1 LHAIE
6 KPIGY
11 MKRFVLLICLLPLL
25 QTVAGQTHTLTT
37 CSGVPYN
44 FSVVSEPVG
53 TTYTWTTPTV
63 TGATGG
69 VSSPTPKLRLT
80 DTLVNN
86 NIVDGE
92 ANYIVNSSEG
102 NTYTLRVIVKPFP
115 VANAIPDQSPIC
127 ANTPH
132 ILVPFSGPTPNT
144 DYYWTYPGNIGLAN
158 TGYDPNSLPPFTGSN
173 TSNVLNEATILV
185 YPLIGNCVGNAVP
198 FKITV
203 KPLPNPTN
211 ISPPTLC
218 HGVNF
223 GGIVL
228 TSNIPGTIL
237 TWTND
242 NTAIG
247 LASSDISVIPAF
259 TPINNTTGPL
269 TAQIQITSF
278 TNGCYGDL
286 EQFTFLVNPIPV
298 MNPVDNFEICGA
310 LSPTVTFSSPGYV
323 GVNYIWTNSNTS
335 NGLPASS
342 NGQINSL
349 IANNF
354 TATPTTS
361 IFEVRPT
368 IGSCIGL
375 PVTFTMTVK
384 STPQVIN
391 PGNKIICANN
401 LLAPILFTGSSVSG
415 TEYQWQRTG
424 SDIGIPEISGT
435 GDIAAFTATNFGI
448 MPISSSF
455 IVSPFSNACYG
466 PSVSFTIRV
475 NPTPTV
481 LQEVDQVN
489 CEYLTTVPVTF
500 SGSVPG
506 TIYNWMNTEAAIGI
520 PNSGSGNIG
529 VFTYSNPG
537 SVDLIGVITVTPMSN
552 SCSGIPMSYSYT
564 AKAAPDMVIPLS
576 QTFCNGVL
584 TTPINFVPTTM
595 AGAVFNW
602 TRTSANI
609 GTIPLTATGNI
620 DPFTAT
626 NIQFVP
632 IQSVFTVT
640 PFSNGCNGPIR
651 TFRITVN
658 PTPNVNVTP
667 STGLVICGGLTSTIQ
682 FSGSNVANTSYTWTN
697 TNPLIGI
704 GSSGTG
710 PVISFTTTNTANI
723 PITALL
729 QVIPVS
735 NSCSG
740 TAVQMTILV
749 KPTPVVS
756 PVSPQI
762 LCAGAS
768 TSPILFSGSIVD
780 GTQYNWV
787 QTYPDIGL
795 ATLSSSGPIA
805 SFTTTNIYNIPIS
818 SLFTVTPFSNGCT
831 GSSRT
836 FSITVN
842 PTPSI
847 NTITDRIVC
856 SGTLITLPLIG
867 SIVNNTNFSWT
878 NNNSSIGIALVGST
892 AGSSIAFTATNNSV
906 IPITGRLVITP
917 FSNGCNGIPTSFSIT
932 VQPAVSVN
940 AIPDQVR
947 CNGTL
952 TNDIIFSGSPANT
965 VYNWTQLNNLIGL
978 PGLSGTGDILA
989 FTTNTGGSSVPIVS
1003 VFTVTP
1009 FSNGC
1014 NGPIRTFSI
1023 TVNPTTSINTITDR
1037 IVCSGTLIT
1046 LPLIG
1051 SIVNNTNFSWTNT
1064 NNSIG
1069 IASVGS
1075 TTGSSITFTATN
1087 NSVVPITGRLV
1098 ITPFSNG
1105 CNGIPTSFSITVQPA
1120 VSINAIPDQVKCNGT
1135 LTNDI
1140 IFSGSPANTVYN
1152 WTQLNSVIG
1161 LPGVSGTGNIL
1172 AFTTNTG
1179 GSNVPIVSMFTV
1191 TPMSNSCSG
1200 ATQTFSILVNPVP
1213 SVTPNSNVTFCNG
1226 TANVLLFTGSVVPGT
1241 EYEWTNTNPS
1251 IGLAASGTSGSNP
1264 FIATNNSNIPITAF
1278 ILVTPV
1284 SNSCSGTPNNF
1295 TITVNPIPSVTAVP
1309 DQSVCNN
1316 EQVQAVT
1323 FVGSALSGTSYQW
1336 VRTNLPIGAIALS
1349 GTGNIPAFTGQNI
1362 GNVPVTSVFTVTPF
1376 SNTCSGTPIVF
1387 SITVNPL
1394 PTIDPVLILPIC
1406 AGIQTGAITFTGS
1419 SMDNTLFSWTNSNTT
1434 IGLAAT
1440 GNGSIA
1446 SFTAINTSNVD
1457 QTANIT
1463 VTPMSN
1469 SCSGSSYTFQLVIK
1483 PAPTLSPIAP
1493 QEVCAGTVIST
1504 ISFTGTNLTGST
1516 INWTNNNINTG
1527 LSSSGTGN
1535 INAFTSTNISN
1546 SPIESNVQ
1554 VIATLNDCSSSPQTF
1569 TIRVNPTPS
1578 IDVIANQVVCGNGTL
1593 SLPSFTGSEVS
1604 GTLYQWTN
1612 TNPAIGIAASG
1623 TGSIAPFTVLNNFFI
1638 PIAANITVIPISNT
1652 CAGTPIQFT
1661 ILVNPTPAIVQIV
1674 DQFLCKGAPTT
1685 AINFSGSGVANTLYS
1700 WTNSNPAVGL
1710 ASTTG
1715 SGSIASFTSI
1725 NNSSVPV
1732 TAIFTVTPISNSC
1745 AGVPIQFSIQVN
1757 PIPSVDPVASIA
1769 ICGTQPIGPINFV
1782 GNPNIGFV
1790 TVPGTNYSWTN
1801 SNSDIGLPLTG
1812 TGSIASFSAT
1822 NLFNIPISSQI
1833 IVTPISNSCSGTPIS
1848 FSIQI
1853 RPSPKVDSIPNQAL
1867 CTGLP
1872 TQAINFAGS
1881 TIPNTSYNWT
1891 NSNPAI
1897 GLASATGSGNIPSFT
1912 VTNLSNGPITS
1923 IFTVTPFSNACS
1935 GTPLQFNITVNP
1947 IPAVNPIG
1955 NISVCGNTLTGPIV
1969 YTGSPLA
1976 GTLYQWTNN
1985 NTNIGLP
1992 GSGEGTILAFTST
2005 NNNNV
2010 PVTALFT
2017 VTPLSNT
2024 CFGLPQSFLLTVIP
2038 SPQVNAIGDQ
2048 ALCTNSITAPIVFD
2062 GATVA
2067 GTEYRWNQTNTA
2079 IGLASVSGTGNINS
2093 FTAANNSNI
2102 PITSFFTVSAF
2113 SNTCYGTPKTFS
2125 ITVNPIPAVNPIPD
2139 MVLCGNANSGPV
2151 LFSGS
2156 PLAGT
2161 LYQWMNN
2168 NTAIGLAASG
2178 IGNINSFTA
2187 LNSFNTDI
2195 SALITVTPVS
2205 NTCSGTPKQF
2215 TIVIKPTPGISAV
2228 SNQTLCT
2235 QLPTVPVTFV
2245 GSTIPGTEYQ
2255 WVHDNPA
2262 VGLGTLSGVAMV
2274 PAFTTTNLS
2283 NVSISSKFTVTP
2295 FTNGCFGT
2303 PIIYY
2308 IIVDPIPR
2316 LDPITNQVVCGIRN
2330 TNPVIFTGSPIAGTV
2345 FNWTNNNSLI
2355 GLPISGSG
2363 NISSFTASNNSTLP
2377 ITGQITVTPF
2387 SNTCYGIPQTFNI
2400 LVKPTPGIDNVASQF
2415 LCSNTNTQPINF
2427 VGSVIG
2433 GTRYDWT
2440 NDNTFIGLASA
2451 GTGSINSFITTNS
2464 YNIPLTSKISAT
2476 AFSNGCISD
2485 PINLTITVN
2494 PIPSMYGLS
2503 DLVVCATQPVN
2514 EIVFSGSNMAGTI
2527 YQWTNNN
2534 TLTGLP
2540 SNGAGNVFSF
2550 TAINSSNIT
2559 ISSLIRVTPISNTCS
2574 GIPAEMV
2581 VFVKPTPTI
2590 DSISNLFYCRNTVT
2604 QPIIFTGSVINN
2616 TIYNWTQSNNEIGLL
2631 PTSGSNNIPSFT
2643 AQNIS
2648 NIPINSRITVTPFT
2662 NGCNGTPFSFDINVS
2677 PTPSVNPVAD
2687 ITICGNEQINPI
2699 LFSGSAVP
2707 GTEYR
2712 WINDNTA
2719 TGISASGVGNIEMF
2733 SATNNFTVPIVS
2745 RITVT
2750 AFSNNCSGN
2759 SVSFTVT
2766 IKPTPRVDSVINQI
2780 VCSNTSIQPILFTGS
2795 VVAGTQYQ
2803 WSTSNVGI
2811 GISAATGIG
2820 NIQSFTAITTSS
2832 VPNTAQFTVVPFSNS
2847 CSGNPITFSI
2857 TVNPVPTVNSLPD
2870 VIQCGSIN
2878 TNTIIFQGSP
2888 VPGTIYEW
2896 TNNNTSIGL
2905 GSAGIGNIA
2914 SFSAV
2919 NSANLPVS
2927 ALITVTPFSNGCSG
2941 ASKQFNI
2948 IIKSTPSIDIVSDQ
2962 IICSG
2967 KNTNSIIF
2975 SGSKVTNTKYNW
2987 VAANSLTGI
2996 PTMFGSD
3003 SIPSFATSN
3012 ISNVTIRNT
3021 ITVTPFSNGCSGT
3034 PVLFNYIVHPIPNIN
3049 LVGDQVICGSALSAP
3064 IILTGSLVENTL
3076 YEWNSNNPSIG
3087 LPSSGTNIIP
3097 SFTPTN
3103 SINVPV
3109 STIITATPLSNS
3121 CYGTPIS
3128 FSIIIK
3134 PIPVLDSLQSQVIC
3148 NTFNTSAVILTSS
3161 ISNTSYTWTNSNIG
3175 LGLPTNNGSGNIPS
3189 FKAINNGVIPG
3200 NTTIEVTPLANGC
3213 LGTTKTFTITVNPTP
3228 ILSTTLA
3235 PTGICN
3241 NTIFSYTLES
3251 ETPGTSFL
3259 WQRLANPNING
3270 NTTSGGFTQF
3280 IYETLQTTNTLNSSA
3295 VYAISLTA
3303 NGCSN
3308 AQTIAVSISPSPVLS
3323 SSTNIPSVCSGSIL
3337 QYTAQTAT
3345 PNTLISWSRGT
3356 TAGITNAPN
3365 TGINTISEILTN
3377 NSLSAVNVNYT
3388 VTLTT
3393 AGCSSS
3399 ETVTATI
3406 LPTPMVTT
3414 QNFSV
3419 CSGGLLEFT
3428 PSNVADSTKLTW
3440 ELPLILPSGS
3450 ISGALQATT
3459 PTSSFTQ
3466 RLINN
3471 SSQIAF
3477 ALYTV
3482 KTTANNCSGNTFSVT
3497 VQVLPSP
3504 VINSITLTPVC
3515 SGTAIT
3521 YLPAGVS
3528 ADTRFSWSQPEQIP
3542 RNSLTGTSSGNNEN
3556 AFTQTLFALNTVRD
3570 TAIYT
3575 VQASSPNCVG
3585 TTFTITVLIK
3595 PTPFVNNL
3603 SDTICSGERFTY
3615 IPDSIPAGTQFI
3627 WSIPQIFPLGSVIG
3641 TTPQSIPVVA
3651 FTQTPVN
3658 IGNQIATLN
3667 YQVNAVYDNCI
3678 SQPFTLNLKVTRP
3691 IPVIAPYNSST
3702 CSGVAVNITPRNMPS
3717 GISFSWDLPVN
3728 NDGRISGGTGSLGEQ
3743 STIQLSLVNRSILP
3757 DSIQYSIIPHL
3768 DNCIGQPFIVNVLV
3782 TPLPIATATGPG
3794 YICQN
3799 VNDSLRIE
3807 FSGRPPYNFIYSD
3820 NGTTGARNNIT
3831 ANPYTLV
3838 LPPAGPGVADRT
3850 IKIYQISDS
3859 TCTNFN
3865 DTVQVYQEVKRLPI
3879 GKLLSLHGNYI
3890 CNNIPD
3896 TLFVISAD
3904 SVGYQWRLNGNIIP
3918 GQNTDSLNFATQ
3930 AGIYQVTLTDGF
3942 GCSDTTTNSI
3952 RLIVSKPPVIKFK
3965 QDIRCINSLITFT
3978 NQTDSLQSGPLS
3990 WKWDFGNGLT
4000 STNYHAT
4007 TTYQVSGSYQVIV
4020 SAQQLNCGAFPPTI
4034 LDSVIQI
4041 SKPID
4046 AVDSLNVKA
4055 YKNQNTVISARFIPN
4070 YRYEWRNISGTTAG
4084 LRNPNSYETIFNFG
4098 ESVRYGIK
4106 LISPEGCITND
4117 SMWVRVF
4124 NVDVID
4130 IFVPKTFTPN
4140 NDGRNDKIFPYLTPG
4155 IKVFN
4160 YFKIYNRFGNIL
4172 FESRD
4177 YSMGWDGRVKGV
4189 EQPIGIYFWE
4199 VNYVN
4204 ANGNKESKYG
4214 QFLLSR

>member
-1 LHAIE
+1 
-6 KPIGY
+6 
-11 MKRFVLLICLLPLL
+11 MKRFVLLILLLPLL
-25 QTVAGQTHTLTT
+25 QTVVGQTHTLTT
-37 CSGVPYN
+37 CSGVPFN
-44 FSVVSEPVG
+44 FSVVTEPIG
-53 TTYTWTTPTV
+53 TTYTWTTPTQ

-69 VSSPTPKLRLT
+69 GSSLTPTLKLT
-80 DTLVNN
+80 DTLDNI

-92 ANYIVNSSEG
+92 ANYTITTSSG
-102 NTYTLRVIVKPFP
+102 NTYTLRVTVRPFP
-115 VANAIPDQSPIC
+115 VMDSIGDQFQNPVCANASTPI
-127 ANTPH
+127 
-132 ILVPFSGPTPNT
+132 VPFTGPTPNT
-144 DYYWTYPGNIGLAN
+144 RYYWNYGGPNIGIP
-158 TGYDPNSLPPFTGSN
+158 TPESN
-173 TSNVLNEATILV
+173 TNELGAFTAVNLSNTLITAT
-185 YPLIGNCVGNAVP
+185 
-198 FKITV
+198 
-203 KPLPNPTN
+203 
-211 ISPPTLC
+211 
-218 HGVNF
+218 
-223 GGIVL
+223 
-228 TSNIPGTIL
+228 
-237 TWTND
+237 
-242 NTAIG
+242 
-247 LASSDISVIPAF
+247 ISVIPAIGVCTGNPITFEIPVKPQPVISSVSNQTLCNGVNYGGIAFSSTIPGSIITWTNTMPSIGLMDNGISAIPSF
-259 TPINNTTGPL
+259 TPQNFSTSPI
-269 TAQIQITSF
+269 TAQIQVSGF
-278 TNGCYGDL
+278 SNGCSS
-286 EQFTFLVNPIPV
+286 QFPEIYTYTVYPIPT
-298 MNPVDNFEICGA
+298 MLPVGSFEICGA

-342 NGQINSL
+342 NGQINTL

-354 TATPTTS
+354 TSLPTTS
-361 IFEVRPT
+361 EFEVRPNLF
-368 IGSCIGL
+368 GCIGL

-401 LLAPILFTGSSVSG
+401 LLAPILFTGSSVLG

-435 GDIAAFTATNFGI
+435 GDIAAFTATNFDVI
-448 MPISSSF
+448 PISSSF
-455 IVSPFSNACYG
+455 IVRPFSNACYG
-466 PSVSFTIRV
+466 PSISFTIRV

-481 LQEVDQVN
+481 LQVEDQAN
-489 CEYLTTVPVTF
+489 CEYLTTLPVTF
-500 SGSVPG
+500 SGSVAN
-506 TIYNWMNTEAAIGI
+506 TIYNWTNSQPLIGLG
-520 PNSGSGNIG
+520 STGSGNIG
-529 VFTYSNPG
+529 VFTYANPE

-552 SCSGIPMSYSYT
+552 SCSGIPISYSYT

-584 TTPINFVPTTM
+584 TNPINFVTTTM
-595 AGAVFNW
+595 AGTVFNW
-602 TRTSANI
+602 TRTNVDI
-609 GTIPLTATGNI
+609 GTIPLVSNGNI

-651 TFRITVN
+651 IFRITVN

-667 STGLVICGGLTSTIQ
+667 SAGLVICGGLTSTIQ

-697 TNPLIGI
+697 SNPLIGI
-704 GSSGTG
+704 GSSGSG
-710 PVISFTTTNTANI
+710 SVISFTTTNTANI
-723 PITALL
+723 PITSLL

-740 TAVQMTILV
+740 TAVPLTILV

-756 PVSPQI
+756 PISPQI
-762 LCAGAS
+762 LCAGVS
-768 TSPILFSGSIVD
+768 TNPILFSGSIVD
-780 GTQYNWV
+780 GTQYNWM
-787 QTYPDIGL
+787 QTFPDIGL

-805 SFTTTNIYNIPIS
+805 AFTTTNIYNIPIS
-818 SLFTVTPFSNGCT
+818 SLFTVTPFSNGCS

-856 SGTLITLPLIG
+856 SGTLITLPLNG
-867 SIVNNTNFSWT
+867 SLVNNTNYSWT
-878 NNNSSIGIALVGST
+878 NNNSSIGIAAVGST

-965 VYNWTQLNNLIGL
+965 VYNWTQLN
-978 PGLSGTGDILA
+978 
-989 FTTNTGGSSVPIVS
+989 
-1003 VFTVTP
+1003 
-1009 FSNGC
+1009 
-1014 NGPIRTFSI
+1014 
-1023 TVNPTTSINTITDR
+1023 
-1037 IVCSGTLIT
+1037 
-1046 LPLIG
+1046 
-1051 SIVNNTNFSWTNT
+1051 
-1064 NNSIG
+1064 
-1069 IASVGS
+1069 
-1075 TTGSSITFTATN
+1075 
-1087 NSVVPITGRLV
+1087 
-1098 ITPFSNG
+1098 
-1105 CNGIPTSFSITVQPA
+1105 
-1120 VSINAIPDQVKCNGT
+1120 
-1135 LTNDI
+1135 
-1140 IFSGSPANTVYN
+1140 
-1152 WTQLNSVIG
+1152 SVIG
-1161 LPGVSGTGNIL
+1161 LPGVSGTGDIL

-1200 ATQTFSILVNPVP
+1200 ATQTFSILVNPIP
-1213 SVTPNSNVTFCNG
+1213 NVTPNSNVTYCNG

-1241 EYEWTNTNPS
+1241 QYQWSNTNLS

-1264 FIATNNSNIPITAF
+1264 FIASNISNIPITAS
-1278 ILVTPV
+1278 ILVTPI

-1316 EQVQAVT
+1316 AQVQAVT

-1376 SNTCSGTPIVF
+1376 SSSCSGTSIVF

-1394 PTIDPVLILPIC
+1394 PTIDPILSLPIC
-1406 AGIQTGAITFTGS
+1406 AGVQTGALTFSGS
-1419 SMDNTLFSWTNSNTT
+1419 SMANTQFSWTNTNTT
-1434 IGLAAT
+1434 IGLAASGT
-1440 GNGSIA
+1440 GSIT

-1457 QTANIT
+1457 QTADIT

-1483 PAPTLSPIAP
+1483 PAPTLSPIAS
-1493 QEVCAGTVIST
+1493 QEVCAGTVISA
-1504 ISFTGTNLTGST
+1504 INFTGTNLTGST

-1527 LSSSGTGN
+1527 LSLSGIGN
-1535 INAFTSTNISN
+1535 INTFTSTNISN
-1546 SPIESNVQ
+1546 SPIVSIVQ
-1554 VIATLNDCSSSPQTF
+1554 VIATRNGCSSSPQTF
-1569 TIRVNPTPS
+1569 TIGVNPTPS
-1578 IDVIANQVVCGNGTL
+1578 INVIPNQVVCGNNTL
-1593 SLPSFTGSEVS
+1593 SLPSFTGSAVS

-1612 TNPAIGIAASG
+1612 TNPAIGIAATG
-1623 TGSIAPFTVLNNFFI
+1623 TGTIAPFSVLNNFFI

-1661 ILVNPTPAIVQIV
+1661 ILASPTPAIVQIA
-1674 DQFLCKGAPTT
+1674 DQFICKGVPTA
-1685 AINFSGSGVANTLYS
+1685 AINFSGSAVANTLYS

-1732 TAIFTVTPISNSC
+1732 TAIFSVTPISNSC
-1745 AGVPIQFSIQVN
+1745 VGLPMQFSIQVN
-1757 PIPSVDPVASIA
+1757 PIPSVEPVASIA

-1812 TGSIASFSAT
+1812 SGSIASFSAT
-1822 NLFNIPISSQI
+1822 NLFNIPISSVI
-1833 IVTPISNSCSGTPIS
+1833 TVTPISNSCSGTSIS

-1853 RPSPKVDSIPNQAL
+1853 RPSPTVDFIPNQAL

-1872 TQAINFAGS
+1872 TQAINFSGS

-1891 NSNPAI
+1891 NSNPAV

-1923 IFTVTPFSNACS
+1923 IITVTPFSNACS

-1955 NISVCGNTLTGPIV
+1955 NVSVCGNTLTGPIV
-1969 YTGSPLA
+1969 FTGSPLA

-1992 GSGEGTILAFTST
+1992 GSGVGTILAFTST

-2024 CFGLPQSFLLTVIP
+2024 CFGLPQSFSLTVIP

-2048 ALCTNSITAPIVFD
+2048 ALCTNLITAPIVFD

-2067 GTEYRWNQTNTA
+2067 GTEYRWNQTNTS

-2102 PITSFFTVSAF
+2102 PITSFFTVSAY

-2139 MVLCGNANSGPV
+2139 MVLCGNANSGPT

-2156 PLAGT
+2156 ALAGT
-2161 LYQWMNN
+2161 LYQWSNN

-2178 IGNINSFTA
+2178 IGNISSFTA
-2187 LNSFNTDI
+2187 LNSFNTSI
-2195 SALITVTPVS
+2195 SAIITVTPIS

-2215 TIVIKPTPGISAV
+2215 TIVIKPTPGISPV

-2235 QLPTVPVTFV
+2235 QLNTSPVLFV

-2295 FTNGCFGT
+2295 FTNGCSGT
-2303 PIIYY
+2303 PTIYY

-2330 TNPVIFTGSPIAGTV
+2330 TNPVIFTGSPIAGTE

-2400 LVKPTPGIDNVASQF
+2400 LVKPTPGLDNVASQV
-2415 LCSNTNTQPINF
+2415 LCSNTNTLPINL

-2440 NDNTFIGLASA
+2440 NDNALIGLATS
-2451 GTGSINSFITTNS
+2451 GTGNINSFLTNNS
-2464 YNIPLTSKISAT
+2464 YNIPLTAKISAT
-2476 AFSNGCISD
+2476 AFSNGCTSD

-2503 DLVVCATQPVN
+2503 DLVVCASQPVN

-2550 TAINSSNIT
+2550 TAINSSNIP

-2590 DSISNLFYCRNTVT
+2590 DSIGNLFYCRNMVT
-2604 QPIIFTGSVINN
+2604 QPIIFTGSVISN
-2616 TIYNWTQSNNEIGLL
+2616 TVYNWTQSNNAIGLL
-2631 PTSGSNNIPSFT
+2631 PNSGSNNIPSFT
-2643 AQNIS
+2643 AQNNS

-2677 PTPSVNPVAD
+2677 PIPTVNQVAD

-2759 SVSFTVT
+2759 SISFTVT
-2766 IKPTPRVDSVINQI
+2766 IRPTPRMDTISSQVL
-2780 VCSNTSIQPILFTGS
+2780 CANTLSQPIIFTGS
-2795 VVAGTQYQ
+2795 PVTGTRYR
-2803 WSTSNVGI
+2803 WSASYTGI
-2811 GISAATGIG
+2811 GIASVTGTG
-2820 NIQSFTAITTSS
+2820 NINPFTVVTSAF
-2832 VPNTAQFTVVPFSNS
+2832 VPVTSQFTVVPFSNTCTGS
-2847 CSGNPITFSI
+2847 PTTFSI
-2857 TVNPVPTVNSLPD
+2857 TVNPIPSVNNITD
-2870 VIQCGSIN
+2870 IIQCGATSTSLIQFLGSI
-2878 TNTIIFQGSP
+2878 
-2888 VPGTIYEW
+2888 VPGTIYNW
-2896 TNNNTSIGL
+2896 TNNNTSIGIAV
-2905 GSAGIGNIA
+2905 AGTGNIA
-2914 SFSAV
+2914 PFSAI
-2919 NSANLPVS
+2919 NSTNIPNS
-2927 ALITVTPFSNGCSG
+2927 ALITVTPFSNGCNG
-2941 ASKQFNI
+2941 TSKQFNVV
-2948 IIKSTPSIDIVSDQ
+2948 IKSTPEVQAELDQ
-2962 IICSG
+2962 ILCAG
-2967 KNTNSIIF
+2967 KATKAIKF
-2975 SGSKVTNTKYNW
+2975 TGSKITNTQYNW
-2987 VAANSLTGI
+2987 VATNSLTGI
-2996 PTMFGSD
+2996 PAGAGKD
-3003 SIPSFATSN
+3003 SIPSFTSINNSDN
-3012 ISNVTIRNT
+3012 ILTNSI
-3021 ITVTPFSNGCSGT
+3021 IVTPFTNGCSGIPIT
-3034 PVLFNYIVHPIPNIN
+3034 FNYVVNPTPKIDTVSNQI
-3049 LVGDQVICGSALSAP
+3049 ICGSSVSSP
-3064 IILTGSLVENTL
+3064 IIFTGSLVANTQ
-3076 YEWNSNNPSIG
+3076 YIWNNSNPSIG
-3087 LPSSGTNIIP
+3087 LPATGIGNIP
-3097 SFTPTN
+3097 SFTPSN
-3103 SINVPV
+3103 SLSVPI
-3109 STIITATPLSNS
+3109 STILTVTPLSNS
-3121 CYGTPIS
+3121 CNGNTIS
-3128 FSIIIK
+3128 FSIVIK
-3134 PIPVLDSLQSQVIC
+3134 PIPILDAVVNQSIC
-3148 NTFNTSAVILTSS
+3148 NGGNTIPVIFTSS
-3161 ISNTSYTWTNSNIG
+3161 TPNTTFSWTNNNTG
-3175 LGLPTNNGSGNIPS
+3175 LGLLSLSGNGNIGS
-3189 FKAINNGVIPG
+3189 FKTINTGVLPDEM
-3200 NTTIEVTPLANGC
+3200 NFTVVPQANGC
-3213 LGTTKTFTITVNPTP
+3213 LGMGKPFSITVNPTP
-3228 ILSTTLA
+3228 TLISPLL

-3241 NTIFSYTLES
+3241 NSVFSYTLQS
-3251 ETPGTSFL
+3251 ATPGTSFL
-3259 WQRLANPNING
+3259 WQRMANGTING
-3270 NTTSGGFTQF
+3270 NTTSGGLTPF
-3280 IYETLQTTNTLNSSA
+3280 IYEILNSTNTLSNSA
-3295 VYAISLTA
+3295 VYAISITA
-3303 NGCSN
+3303 NGCTN
-3308 AQTIAVSISPSPVLS
+3308 AQTIAVTITPSAVFSSATSIPA
-3323 SSTNIPSVCSGSIL
+3323 VCSGSIL
-3337 QYTAQTAT
+3337 NFSPQTTT
-3345 PNTLISWSRGT
+3345 PNTLISWSRSV
-3356 TAGITNAPN
+3356 TAGITNPAN

-3377 NSLSAVNVNYT
+3377 NTYSAINVEYR

-3393 AGCSSS
+3393 AGCSNSL
-3399 ETVTATI
+3399 TVTATI
-3406 LPTPMVTT
+3406 LPTPTVST
-3414 QNFSV
+3414 QSFSI
-3419 CSGGLLEFT
+3419 CSGGIINFT
-3428 PSNVADSTKLTW
+3428 PSNSADSTQLTW
-3440 ELPLILPSGS
+3440 ELPIILPNGS
-3450 ISGALQATT
+3450 LTGVTNATNWRKSFSQQLLNT
-3459 PTSSFTQ
+3459 TSQ
-3466 RLINN
+3466 V
-3471 SSQIAF
+3471 AY

-3482 KTTANNCSGNTFSVT
+3482 KTSANNCAGNSFSIT

-3504 VINSITLTPVC
+3504 VINSVTLTGVC
-3515 SGTAIT
+3515 SGSVIS
-3521 YLPAGVS
+3521 YIPPGVS
-3528 ADTRFSWSQPEQIP
+3528 ADTRYTWAIPEQIP
-3542 RNSLTGTSSGNNEN
+3542 KNSLSGATAGNNET
-3556 AFTQTLFALNTVRD
+3556 AFTQSLSALNIVKD

-3585 TTFTITVLIK
+3585 TTFTLTVYIK
-3595 PTPFVNNL
+3595 PTPFVNNIT
-3603 SDTICSGERFTY
+3603 DTVCSGENY
-3615 IPDSIPAGTQFI
+3615 ILLPQGTPLGTQYI
-3627 WSIPQIFPLGSVIG
+3627 WSIPAIQPLGSVTG
-3641 TTPQSIPVVA
+3641 TTGQTIPVNA
-3651 FTQTPVN
+3651 FTQLPVN
-3658 IGNQIATLN
+3658 IGNQISSLN
-3667 YQVNAVYDNCI
+3667 YQVNAVFENCL
-3678 SQPFTLNLKVTRP
+3678 SQPFTINLKVTRP
-3691 IPVIAPYNSST
+3691 IPRVTTINRTT
-3702 CSGVAVNITPRNMPS
+3702 CSGVLLTVTPPNMPT
-3717 GISFSWDLPVN
+3717 GISYSWDVPIN
-3728 NDGRISGGTGSLGEQ
+3728 NNGSILGGMASAGIQ
-3743 STIQLSLVNRSILP
+3743 SSIQLLLTNRSDLSDTIQYIVV
-3757 DSIQYSIIPHL
+3757 PHL
-3768 DNCIGQPFIVNVLV
+3768 DNCIGQSFTTNITV
-3782 TPLPIATATGPG
+3782 TPLPKVAASGPG
-3794 YICQN
+3794 YICNN
-3799 VNDSLRIE
+3799 VTDSITIH
-3807 FSGRPPYNFIYSD
+3807 FTGNAPYSFAYND
-3820 NGTTGARNNIT
+3820 NGTLGQRNNIT
-3831 ANPYTLV
+3831 ANPYTMV
-3838 LPPAGPGVADRT
+3838 LPPAGSGVTNRS
-3850 IKIYQISDS
+3850 IQIYQLSDANCS
-3859 TCTNFN
+3859 NNN
-3865 DTVQVYQEVKRLPI
+3865 DTLLIYQEVKGLPS
-3879 GKLLSLHGNYI
+3879 GKIRSLHGTYI
-3890 CNNIPD
+3890 CNGILD
-3896 TLFVISAD
+3896 TLHVLTAD
-3904 SVGYQWRLNGNIIP
+3904 SVGYQWKLNGNNIPSATGDSLFTNIP
-3918 GQNTDSLNFATQ
+3918 GLYQ
-3930 AGIYQVTLTDGF
+3930 AILKDGF

-3952 RLIVSKPPVIKFK
+3952 RLIASRAPTIKFK
-3965 QDIRCINSLITFT
+3965 QDIQCINSTIKFT
-3978 NQTDSLQSGPLS
+3978 NQTDSLLSGPLS
-3990 WKWDFGNGLT
+3990 WKWDFGNGLMD
-4000 STNYHAT
+4000 SQYHAT
-4007 TTYQVSGSYQVIV
+4007 TTYQVSGSYHVIV
-4020 SAQQLNCGAFPPTI
+4020 TATQQNCGAFPPTV

-4041 SKPID
+4041 AAPIE

-4055 YKNQNTVISARFIPN
+4055 YKNQNTTISARFIPN
-4070 YRYEWRNISGTTAG
+4070 YKYEWRNVAGTSAG
-4084 LRNPNSYETIFNFG
+4084 LRNANTYETVFNFA

-4106 LISPEGCITND
+4106 LISPQGCVTSD

-4140 NDGRNDKIFPYLTPG
+4140 NDGKNDKIFPYLTPG
-4155 IKVFN
+4155 IKIFN
-4160 YFKIYNRFGNIL
+4160 YFKIYNRFGNVL
-4172 FESRD
+4172 FLTKD
-4177 YSMGWDGRVKGV
+4177 YSQGWDGRLNGV
-4189 EQPIGIYFWE
+4189 NQPMGIYFWE
-4199 VNYVN
+4199 ASYID
-4204 ANGNKESKYG
+4204 ANNVQQSKFG

>member
-1 LHAIE
+1 
-6 KPIGY
+6 
-11 MKRFVLLICLLPLL
+11 MKRFVLLILLLPLL
-25 QTVAGQTHTLTT
+25 QTVVGQTHTLTT
-37 CSGVPYN
+37 CSGVPFN
-44 FSVVSEPVG
+44 FSVVTEPIG
-53 TTYTWTTPTV
+53 TTYTWTTPTQ

-69 VSSPTPKLRLT
+69 GSSLTPTLKLT
-80 DTLVNN
+80 DTLDNI

-92 ANYIVNSSEG
+92 ANYTITTSSG
-102 NTYTLRVIVKPFP
+102 NTYTLRVTVRPFP
-115 VANAIPDQSPIC
+115 VMDSIGDQFQNPVCANASTPI
-127 ANTPH
+127 
-132 ILVPFSGPTPNT
+132 VPFTGPTPNT
-144 DYYWTYPGNIGLAN
+144 RYYWNYGGPNIGIP
-158 TGYDPNSLPPFTGSN
+158 TPESN
-173 TSNVLNEATILV
+173 TNELGAFTAVNLSNTLITAT
-185 YPLIGNCVGNAVP
+185 
-198 FKITV
+198 
-203 KPLPNPTN
+203 
-211 ISPPTLC
+211 
-218 HGVNF
+218 
-223 GGIVL
+223 
-228 TSNIPGTIL
+228 
-237 TWTND
+237 
-242 NTAIG
+242 
-247 LASSDISVIPAF
+247 ISVIPAIGVCTGNPITFEIPVKPQPVISSVSNQTLCNGVNYGGIAFSSTIPGSIITWTNTMPSIGLMDNGISAIPSF
-259 TPINNTTGPL
+259 TPQNFSTSPI
-269 TAQIQITSF
+269 TAQIQVSGF
-278 TNGCYGDL
+278 SNGCSS
-286 EQFTFLVNPIPV
+286 QFPEIYTYTVYPIPT
-298 MNPVDNFEICGA
+298 MLPVGSFEICGA

-342 NGQINSL
+342 NGQINTL

-354 TATPTTS
+354 TSLPTTS
-361 IFEVRPT
+361 EFEVRPNLF
-368 IGSCIGL
+368 GCIGL

-401 LLAPILFTGSSVSG
+401 LLAPILFTGSSVLG

-435 GDIAAFTATNFGI
+435 GDIAAFTATNFDVI
-448 MPISSSF
+448 PISSSF
-455 IVSPFSNACYG
+455 IVRPFSNACYG
-466 PSVSFTIRV
+466 PSISFTIRV

-481 LQEVDQVN
+481 LQVEDQAN
-489 CEYLTTVPVTF
+489 CEYLTTLPVTF
-500 SGSVPG
+500 SGSVAN
-506 TIYNWMNTEAAIGI
+506 TIYNWTNSQPLIGLG
-520 PNSGSGNIG
+520 STGSGNIG
-529 VFTYSNPG
+529 VFTYANPE

-552 SCSGIPMSYSYT
+552 SCSGIPISYSYT

-584 TTPINFVPTTM
+584 TNPINFVTTTM
-595 AGAVFNW
+595 AGTVFNW
-602 TRTSANI
+602 TRTNVDI
-609 GTIPLTATGNI
+609 GTIPLVSNGNI

-651 TFRITVN
+651 IFRITVN

-667 STGLVICGGLTSTIQ
+667 SAGLVICGGLTSTIQ

-697 TNPLIGI
+697 SNPLIGI
-704 GSSGTG
+704 GSSGSG
-710 PVISFTTTNTANI
+710 SVISFTTTNTANI
-723 PITALL
+723 PITSLL

-740 TAVQMTILV
+740 TAVPLTILV

-756 PVSPQI
+756 PISPQI
-762 LCAGAS
+762 LCAGVS
-768 TSPILFSGSIVD
+768 TNPILFSGSIVD
-780 GTQYNWV
+780 GTQYNWM
-787 QTYPDIGL
+787 QTFPDIGL

-805 SFTTTNIYNIPIS
+805 AFTTTNIYNIPIS
-818 SLFTVTPFSNGCT
+818 SRFTVTPFSNGCS

-856 SGTLITLPLIG
+856 SGTLITLPLNG
-867 SIVNNTNFSWT
+867 SLVNNTNYSWT
-878 NNNSSIGIALVGST
+878 NNNSSIGIAAVGST

-965 VYNWTQLNNLIGL
+965 VYNWSQLNNLIGL

-1003 VFTVTP
+1003 VFSVTP

-1023 TVNPTTSINTITDR
+1023 TVNPTPSINTISDR
-1037 IVCSGTLIT
+1037 IVCSSTLIT

-1051 SIVNNTNFSWTNT
+1051 SIVNNTNFSWTN
-1064 NNSIG
+1064 NNSSIG
-1069 IASVGS
+1069 IAAVGS
-1075 TTGSSITFTATN
+1075 TAGSSIAYTATN
-1087 NSVVPITGRLV
+1087 NSVIPITGRLV
-1098 ITPFSNG
+1098 IFPFSNG
-1105 CNGIPTSFSITVQPA
+1105 CNGIPTSFSITVQPT
-1120 VSINAIPDQVKCNGT
+1120 VSINAIPDQVRCNGT

-1161 LPGVSGTGNIL
+1161 LPGVSGTGDIL

-1200 ATQTFSILVNPVP
+1200 ATQTFSILVNPIP
-1213 SVTPNSNVTFCNG
+1213 NVTPNSNVTYCNG

-1241 EYEWTNTNPS
+1241 QYQWSNTNLS

-1264 FIATNNSNIPITAF
+1264 FIASNISNIPITAS
-1278 ILVTPV
+1278 ILVTPI

-1316 EQVQAVT
+1316 AQVQAVT

-1376 SNTCSGTPIVF
+1376 SSSCSGTSIVF

-1394 PTIDPVLILPIC
+1394 PTIDPILSLPIC
-1406 AGIQTGAITFTGS
+1406 AGVQTGALTFSGS
-1419 SMDNTLFSWTNSNTT
+1419 SMANTQFSWTNTNTT
-1434 IGLAAT
+1434 IGLAASGT
-1440 GNGSIA
+1440 GSIT

-1457 QTANIT
+1457 QTADIT

-1483 PAPTLSPIAP
+1483 PAPTLSPIAS
-1493 QEVCAGTVIST
+1493 QEVCAGTVISA
-1504 ISFTGTNLTGST
+1504 INFTGTNLTGST

-1527 LSSSGTGN
+1527 LSLSGIGN
-1535 INAFTSTNISN
+1535 INTFTSTNISN
-1546 SPIESNVQ
+1546 SPIVSIVQ
-1554 VIATLNDCSSSPQTF
+1554 VIATRNGCSSSPQTF
-1569 TIRVNPTPS
+1569 TIGVNPTPS
-1578 IDVIANQVVCGNGTL
+1578 INVIPNQVVCGNNTL
-1593 SLPSFTGSEVS
+1593 SLPSFTGSAVS

-1612 TNPAIGIAASG
+1612 TNPAIGIAATG
-1623 TGSIAPFTVLNNFFI
+1623 TGTIAPFSVLNNFFI

-1661 ILVNPTPAIVQIV
+1661 ILASPTPAIVQIA
-1674 DQFLCKGAPTT
+1674 DQFICKGVPTA
-1685 AINFSGSGVANTLYS
+1685 AINFSGSAVANTLYS

-1732 TAIFTVTPISNSC
+1732 TAIFSVTPISNSC
-1745 AGVPIQFSIQVN
+1745 VGLPMQFSIQVN
-1757 PIPSVDPVASIA
+1757 PIPSVEPVASIA

-1812 TGSIASFSAT
+1812 SGSIASFSAT
-1822 NLFNIPISSQI
+1822 NLFNIPISSVI
-1833 IVTPISNSCSGTPIS
+1833 TVTPISNSCSGTSIS

-1853 RPSPKVDSIPNQAL
+1853 RPSPTVDFIPNQAL

-1872 TQAINFAGS
+1872 TQAINFSGS

-1891 NSNPAI
+1891 NSNPAV

-1923 IFTVTPFSNACS
+1923 IITVTPFSNACS

-1955 NISVCGNTLTGPIV
+1955 NVSVCGNTLTGPIV
-1969 YTGSPLA
+1969 FTGSPLA

-1992 GSGEGTILAFTST
+1992 GSGVGTILAFTST

-2024 CFGLPQSFLLTVIP
+2024 CFGLPQSFSLTVIP

-2048 ALCTNSITAPIVFD
+2048 ALCTNLITAPIVFD

-2067 GTEYRWNQTNTA
+2067 GTEYRWNQTNTS

-2102 PITSFFTVSAF
+2102 PITSFFTVSAY

-2139 MVLCGNANSGPV
+2139 MVLCGNANSGPT

-2156 PLAGT
+2156 ALAGT
-2161 LYQWMNN
+2161 LYQWSNN

-2178 IGNINSFTA
+2178 IGNISSFTA
-2187 LNSFNTDI
+2187 LNSFNTSI
-2195 SALITVTPVS
+2195 SAIITVTPIS

-2215 TIVIKPTPGISAV
+2215 TIVIKPTPGISPV

-2235 QLPTVPVTFV
+2235 QLNTSPVLFV

-2295 FTNGCFGT
+2295 FTNGCSGT
-2303 PIIYY
+2303 PTIYY

-2330 TNPVIFTGSPIAGTV
+2330 TNPVIFTGSPIAGTE

-2400 LVKPTPGIDNVASQF
+2400 LVKPTPGLDNVASQV
-2415 LCSNTNTQPINF
+2415 LCSNTNTLPINL

-2440 NDNTFIGLASA
+2440 NDNALIGLATS
-2451 GTGSINSFITTNS
+2451 GTGNINSFLTNNS
-2464 YNIPLTSKISAT
+2464 YNIPLTAKISAT
-2476 AFSNGCISD
+2476 AFSNGCTSD

-2503 DLVVCATQPVN
+2503 DLVVCASQPVN

-2550 TAINSSNIT
+2550 TAINSSNIP

-2590 DSISNLFYCRNTVT
+2590 DSIGNLFYCRNMVT
-2604 QPIIFTGSVINN
+2604 QPIIFTGSVISN
-2616 TIYNWTQSNNEIGLL
+2616 TVYNWTQSNNAIGLL
-2631 PTSGSNNIPSFT
+2631 PNSGSNNIPSFT
-2643 AQNIS
+2643 AQNNS

-2677 PTPSVNPVAD
+2677 PIPTVNQVAD

-2759 SVSFTVT
+2759 SISFTVT
-2766 IKPTPRVDSVINQI
+2766 IRPTPRMDTISSQVL
-2780 VCSNTSIQPILFTGS
+2780 CANTLSQPIIFTGS
-2795 VVAGTQYQ
+2795 PVTGTRYR
-2803 WSTSNVGI
+2803 WSASYTGI
-2811 GISAATGIG
+2811 GIASVTGTG
-2820 NIQSFTAITTSS
+2820 NINPFTVVTSAF
-2832 VPNTAQFTVVPFSNS
+2832 VPVTSQFTVVPFSNTCTGS
-2847 CSGNPITFSI
+2847 PTTFSI
-2857 TVNPVPTVNSLPD
+2857 TVNPIPSVNNITD
-2870 VIQCGSIN
+2870 IIQCGATSTSLIQFLGSI
-2878 TNTIIFQGSP
+2878 
-2888 VPGTIYEW
+2888 VPGTIYNW
-2896 TNNNTSIGL
+2896 TNNNTSIGIAV
-2905 GSAGIGNIA
+2905 AGTGNIA
-2914 SFSAV
+2914 PFSAI
-2919 NSANLPVS
+2919 NSTNIPNS
-2927 ALITVTPFSNGCSG
+2927 ALITVTPFSNGCNG
-2941 ASKQFNI
+2941 TSKQFNVV
-2948 IIKSTPSIDIVSDQ
+2948 IKSTPEVQAELDQ
-2962 IICSG
+2962 ILCAG
-2967 KNTNSIIF
+2967 KATKAIKF
-2975 SGSKVTNTKYNW
+2975 TGSKITNTQYNW
-2987 VAANSLTGI
+2987 VATNSLTGI
-2996 PTMFGSD
+2996 PAGAGKD
-3003 SIPSFATSN
+3003 SIPSFTSINNSDN
-3012 ISNVTIRNT
+3012 ILTNSI
-3021 ITVTPFSNGCSGT
+3021 IVTPFTNGCSGIPIT
-3034 PVLFNYIVHPIPNIN
+3034 FNYVVNPTPKIDTVSNQI
-3049 LVGDQVICGSALSAP
+3049 ICGSSVSSP
-3064 IILTGSLVENTL
+3064 IIFTGSLVANTQ
-3076 YEWNSNNPSIG
+3076 YIWNNSNPSIG
-3087 LPSSGTNIIP
+3087 LPATGIGNIP
-3097 SFTPTN
+3097 SFTPSN
-3103 SINVPV
+3103 SLSVPI
-3109 STIITATPLSNS
+3109 STILTVTPLSNS
-3121 CYGTPIS
+3121 CNGNTIS
-3128 FSIIIK
+3128 FSIVIK
-3134 PIPVLDSLQSQVIC
+3134 PIPILDAVVNQSIC
-3148 NTFNTSAVILTSS
+3148 NGGNTIPVIFTSS
-3161 ISNTSYTWTNSNIG
+3161 TPNTTFSWTNNNTG
-3175 LGLPTNNGSGNIPS
+3175 LGLLSLSGNGNIGS
-3189 FKAINNGVIPG
+3189 FKTINTGVLPDEM
-3200 NTTIEVTPLANGC
+3200 NFTVVPQANGC
-3213 LGTTKTFTITVNPTP
+3213 LGMGKPFSITVNPTP
-3228 ILSTTLA
+3228 TLISPLL

-3241 NTIFSYTLES
+3241 NSVFSYTLQS
-3251 ETPGTSFL
+3251 ATPGTSFL
-3259 WQRLANPNING
+3259 WQRMANGTING
-3270 NTTSGGFTQF
+3270 NTTSGGLTPF
-3280 IYETLQTTNTLNSSA
+3280 IYEILNSTNTLSNSA
-3295 VYAISLTA
+3295 VYAISITA
-3303 NGCSN
+3303 NGCTN
-3308 AQTIAVSISPSPVLS
+3308 AQTIAVTITPSAVFSSATSIPA
-3323 SSTNIPSVCSGSIL
+3323 VCSGSIL
-3337 QYTAQTAT
+3337 NFSPQTTT
-3345 PNTLISWSRGT
+3345 PNTLISWSRSV
-3356 TAGITNAPN
+3356 TAGITNPAN

-3377 NSLSAVNVNYT
+3377 NTYSAINVEYR

-3393 AGCSSS
+3393 AGCSNSL
-3399 ETVTATI
+3399 TVTATI
-3406 LPTPMVTT
+3406 LPTPTVST
-3414 QNFSV
+3414 QSFSI
-3419 CSGGLLEFT
+3419 CSGGIINFT
-3428 PSNVADSTKLTW
+3428 PSNSADSTQLTW
-3440 ELPLILPSGS
+3440 ELPIILPNGS
-3450 ISGALQATT
+3450 LTGVTNATNWRKSFSQQLLNT
-3459 PTSSFTQ
+3459 TSQ
-3466 RLINN
+3466 V
-3471 SSQIAF
+3471 AY

-3482 KTTANNCSGNTFSVT
+3482 KTSANNCAGNSFSIT

-3504 VINSITLTPVC
+3504 VINSVTLTGVC
-3515 SGTAIT
+3515 SGSVIS
-3521 YLPAGVS
+3521 YIPPGVS
-3528 ADTRFSWSQPEQIP
+3528 ADTRYTWAIPEQIP
-3542 RNSLTGTSSGNNEN
+3542 KNSLSGATAGNNET
-3556 AFTQTLFALNTVRD
+3556 AFTQSLSALNIVKD

-3585 TTFTITVLIK
+3585 TTFTLTVYIK
-3595 PTPFVNNL
+3595 PTPFVNNIT
-3603 SDTICSGERFTY
+3603 DTVCSGENY
-3615 IPDSIPAGTQFI
+3615 ILLPQGTPLGTQYI
-3627 WSIPQIFPLGSVIG
+3627 WSIPAIQPLGSVTG
-3641 TTPQSIPVVA
+3641 TTGQTIPVNA
-3651 FTQTPVN
+3651 FTQLPVN
-3658 IGNQIATLN
+3658 IGNQISSLN
-3667 YQVNAVYDNCI
+3667 YQVNAVFENCL
-3678 SQPFTLNLKVTRP
+3678 SQPFTINLKVTRP
-3691 IPVIAPYNSST
+3691 IPRVTTINRTT
-3702 CSGVAVNITPRNMPS
+3702 CSGVLLTVTPPNMPT
-3717 GISFSWDLPVN
+3717 GISYSWDVPIN
-3728 NDGRISGGTGSLGEQ
+3728 NNGSILGGMASAGIQ
-3743 STIQLSLVNRSILP
+3743 SSIQLLLTNRSDLSDTIQYIVV
-3757 DSIQYSIIPHL
+3757 PHL
-3768 DNCIGQPFIVNVLV
+3768 DNCIGQSFTTNITV
-3782 TPLPIATATGPG
+3782 TPLPKVAASGPG
-3794 YICQN
+3794 YICNN
-3799 VNDSLRIE
+3799 VTDSITIH
-3807 FSGRPPYNFIYSD
+3807 FTGNAPYSFAYND
-3820 NGTTGARNNIT
+3820 NGTLGQRNNIT
-3831 ANPYTLV
+3831 ANPYTMV
-3838 LPPAGPGVADRT
+3838 LPPAGSGVTNRS
-3850 IKIYQISDS
+3850 IQIYQLSDANCS
-3859 TCTNFN
+3859 NNN
-3865 DTVQVYQEVKRLPI
+3865 DTLLIYQEVKGLPS
-3879 GKLLSLHGNYI
+3879 GKIRSLHGTYI
-3890 CNNIPD
+3890 CNGILD
-3896 TLFVISAD
+3896 TLHVLTAD
-3904 SVGYQWRLNGNIIP
+3904 SVGYQWKLNGNNIPSATGDSLFTNIP
-3918 GQNTDSLNFATQ
+3918 GLYQ
-3930 AGIYQVTLTDGF
+3930 AILKDGF

-3952 RLIVSKPPVIKFK
+3952 RLIASRAPTIKFK
-3965 QDIRCINSLITFT
+3965 QDIQCINSTIKFT
-3978 NQTDSLQSGPLS
+3978 NQTDSLLSGPLS
-3990 WKWDFGNGLT
+3990 WKWDFGNGLMD
-4000 STNYHAT
+4000 SQYHAT
-4007 TTYQVSGSYQVIV
+4007 TTYQVSGSYHVIV
-4020 SAQQLNCGAFPPTI
+4020 TATQQNCGAFPPTV

-4041 SKPID
+4041 AAPIE

-4055 YKNQNTVISARFIPN
+4055 YKNQNTTISARFIPN
-4070 YRYEWRNISGTTAG
+4070 YKYEWRNVAGTSAG
-4084 LRNPNSYETIFNFG
+4084 LRNANTYETVFNFA

-4106 LISPEGCITND
+4106 LISPQGCVTSD

-4140 NDGRNDKIFPYLTPG
+4140 NDGKNDKIFPYLTPG
-4155 IKVFN
+4155 IKIFN
-4160 YFKIYNRFGNIL
+4160 YFKIYNRFGNVL
-4172 FESRD
+4172 FLTKD
-4177 YSMGWDGRVKGV
+4177 YSQGWDGRLNGV
-4189 EQPIGIYFWE
+4189 NQPMGIYFWE
-4199 VNYVN
+4199 ASYID
-4204 ANGNKESKYG
+4204 ANNVQQSKFG